1 MTFSHQTWPLF
12 DRKLLISDWKLPF
25 SYLKWSLITEDDH
38 CAWLRPF
45 CLQEETNPP
54 FDRKWSYLKHLQMTF
69 TVFLTK
75 NDTFPT
81 GSDTLSDQ
89 KWHPFQ
95 LEITPFLTGSDCAVV
110 TAQAPS
116 CRKQP
121 RTYWSELS
129 NTKYF
134 CANKALFFIE
144 THKVLAFSRNN
155 LIHI

>member
-1 MTFSHQTWPLF
+1 MTPFWQEMTYFRLEMTFF
-12 DRKLLISDWKLPF
+12 LLEMVP
-25 SYLKWSLITEDDH
+25 YYRR
-38 CAWLRPF
+38 WLLWMDKTLLSAGRD
-45 CLQEETNPP
+45 ESP
-54 FDRKWSYLKHLQMTF
+54 FDRKWSYLKQLQMTS

-75 NDTFPT
+75 NDTFTT

-134 CANKALFFIE
+134 SANKALFFIE